1 MNYVSIVAQI
11 TINKYPKSNKSQSHA
26 EARGAD
32 AWDRGRSVHKTL
44 GPRTSRPQNPG
55 SADVPS
61 AKPWDRGRPVRKN
74 LGPRTSRPP
83 SADETSAPPCC
94 GLDRF
99 GYNSAG

>member
-32 AWDRGRSVHKTL
+32 AWDRGRPVRKTL
-44 GPRTSRPQNPG
+44 GPRTSH
-55 SADVPS
+55 
-61 AKPWDRGRPVRKN
+61 
-74 LGPRTSRPP
+74 PP